1 MGDAM
6 ITIQVKRF
14 LELIKIET
22 RVDILVDML
31 GRDEFVSMETILR
44 IIGTEKAIEVADRI
58 HRKDKEMSFEE
69 TPEDKEVVNYESSN

>member
-1 MGDAM
+1 MYDAM

-22 RVDILVDML
+22 RVDILVDMIE
-31 GRDEFVSMETILR
+31 RDEFVSKEEILR

-58 HRKDKEMSFEE
+58 RRKDKEMSFEE
-69 TPEDKEVVNYESSN
+69 MLGD

>member
-22 RVDILVDML
+22 RVDILVDMI
-31 GRDEFVSMETILR
+31 GRDEFVSKKTILR
-44 IIGTEKAIEVADRI
+44 IIGTEKAIEAADHIR
-58 HRKDKEMSFEE
+58 RKDKEMSFEE
-69 TPEDKEVVNYESSN
+69 MLGD